1 MRRRQV
7 VAGLMTGLLA
17 AASAVSVASGPVAK
31 ERAEV
36 PSATPVTVAGVR
48 YEAPAFTRTLGLP
61 HNGGFV
67 IAFDAASGN
76 RLWTAQVYGL
86 SGPDKMERDKRE
98 VFIVDL
104 RPDPDGQ
111 HLVVTDER
119 GRRWKLHLTTHKVTR
134 LVDSRKGG

>member
-1 MRRRQV
+1 
-7 VAGLMTGLLA
+7 MTGLLA
-17 AASAVSVASGPVAK
+17 AWTAVSVAAGRVAK

-48 YEAPAFTRTLGLP
+48 YEAPPFTRTLGLP

-67 IAFDAASGN
+67 IAYDAASGS
-76 RLWTAQVYGL
+76 RLWAAQVYGL
-86 SGPDKMERDKRE
+86 SGSDKMEQDKRE

-104 RPDPDGQ
+104 HPESDGQ

-119 GRRWKLHLTTHKVTR
+119 GRRWKLHLATRKVIR
-134 LVDSRKGG
+134 LTDSRKAG